1 MDSEAVHTRA
11 MRESMSTELARLMK
25 LEGIS
30 QSGLS
35 RATGVPQPTINRI
48 LSQVTQ
54 DPRRDSMISIANYFG
69 VALES
74 LYSSSP
80 AQKTSKKDP
89 KAVGC
94 ERTWECLRGRK
105 NVSRPDC
112 PYHAAVQHL
121 ADFEKRFG
129 HPLPTNLPLFP
140 LG

>member
-11 MRESMSTELARLMK
+11 MRESMSKELARLMK

-74 LYSSSP
+74 LYSSST

-89 KAVGC
+89 KAVEDIFNRILGLSKA
-94 ERTWECLRGRK
+94 ERK
-105 NVSRPDC
+105 I
-112 PYHAAVQHL
+112 
-121 ADFEKRFG
+121 
-129 HPLPTNLPLFP
+129 LFSQVAER
-140 LG
+140 LNED

>member
-1 MDSEAVHTRA
+1 MTFINLKSFRKSTKNNTSMDSEAVHTRA

-74 LYSSSP
+74 LYSSST

-89 KAVGC
+89 KAVEDIFNRILGLSKA
-94 ERTWECLRGRK
+94 ERK
-105 NVSRPDC
+105 I
-112 PYHAAVQHL
+112 
-121 ADFEKRFG
+121 
-129 HPLPTNLPLFP
+129 LFSQVAER
-140 LG
+140 LNED

>member
-1 MDSEAVHTRA
+1 MDSKAVHNRQ

-74 LYSSSP
+74 LYSSST

-89 KAVGC
+89 KAVEDIFNRILGLSKA
-94 ERTWECLRGRK
+94 ERK
-105 NVSRPDC
+105 I
-112 PYHAAVQHL
+112 
-121 ADFEKRFG
+121 
-129 HPLPTNLPLFP
+129 LFSQVAER
-140 LG
+140 LNED

>member
-1 MDSEAVHTRA
+1 VTFRNLKSFRKSTKNNTSMDSEAVHTRA

-74 LYSSSP
+74 LYSSST

-89 KAVGC
+89 KAVEDIFNRILGLSKA
-94 ERTWECLRGRK
+94 ERK
-105 NVSRPDC
+105 I
-112 PYHAAVQHL
+112 
-121 ADFEKRFG
+121 
-129 HPLPTNLPLFP
+129 LFSQVTER
-140 LG
+140 LNED

>member
-1 MDSEAVHTRA
+1 MDSEAVHTCA
-11 MRESMSTELARLMK
+11 MGESMSTELARLMK

-74 LYSSSP
+74 LYSSST

-89 KAVGC
+89 KAVEDIFNRILGLSKA
-94 ERTWECLRGRK
+94 ERK
-105 NVSRPDC
+105 I
-112 PYHAAVQHL
+112 
-121 ADFEKRFG
+121 
-129 HPLPTNLPLFP
+129 LFSQVAER
-140 LG
+140 LNED

>member
-1 MDSEAVHTRA
+1 MDSKAVHNRG

-69 VALES
+69 VPLES
-74 LYSSSP
+74 LYSSSGP
-80 AQKTSKKDP
+80 NKSSKKDT
-89 KAVGC
+89 KAIEDVFNRILGLSAT
-94 ERTWECLRGRK
+94 ERKTLFSQ
-105 NVSRPDC
+105 V
-112 PYHAAVQHL
+112 A
-121 ADFEKRFG
+121 EKF
-129 HPLPTNLPLFP
+129 NDD
-140 LG
+140 